1 MADQQPNPL
10 LELDLDGAPVVAQAS
25 SQRPKSTN
33 WTTLTIYG
41 PTILAGPSGPYIAE
55 IVGGTKKEG
64 EETRV
69 RRASFP
75 SLTKALNW
83 SMFDSAS
90 SLFDEFRRAVIEAL
104 EAGRHLPPMMII
116 TGGMDDELKMAMQD
130 GPGGPI
136 TVLEAVP
143 WAMKPPVMRCG
154 FTGKGGLLGGI
165 MWLYEG
171 IVPEGD
177 DQAAVDAFAADFG
190 IDRRDVGAAVFAH
203 GVGYQQT
210 DLNGWKALIAG
221 LRFFD
226 REAFQANRA
235 AG

>member
-10 LELDLDGAPVVAQAS
+10 LEVDLDGAPVVAQAS

-64 EETRV
+64 EETRIK
-69 RRASFP
+69 RAAFP
-75 SLTKALNW
+75 SLAKALNW
-83 SMFDSAS
+83 NAFDPAT
-90 SLFDEFRRAVIEAL
+90 SLFDELRRAVIDGL
-104 EAGRHLPPMMII
+104 ESGGHLPTMFVVGPVP
-116 TGGMDDELKMAMQD
+116 DELKVAVQHER
-130 GPGGPI
+130 GGPI
-136 TVLEAVP
+136 STFQAVP
-143 WAMKPPVMRCG
+143 WIMKPPVLRHG
-154 FTGKGGLLGGI
+154 FDGKGGLLGGI

-171 IVPEGD
+171 ILPEGD

-190 IDRRDVGAAVFAH
+190 IDRRDVGAAVFAC
-203 GVGYQQT
+203 GVGYKQT
-210 DLNGWKALIAG
+210 DLNGWTAFVAG

>member
-1 MADQQPNPL
+1 MVDQNPL
-10 LELDLDGAPVVAQAS
+10 LALNLDDAPVVARAS

-33 WTTLTIYG
+33 WTALTIYG
-41 PTILAGPSGPYIAE
+41 ALHLGMPGVLYIAE
-55 IVGGTKKEG
+55 IVGGTTKAG

-69 RRASFP
+69 KRAGFP
-75 SLTKALNW
+75 TLAKALNW
-83 SMFDSAS
+83 NAFDPAT
-90 SLFDEFRRAVIEAL
+90 SLFDDLRRTVIDGL
-104 EAGRHLPPMMII
+104 ESGAHLPSLFVLGPAP
-116 TGGMDDELKMAMQD
+116 DELKVAVQH

-136 TVLEAVP
+136 TSFQAVP
-143 WAMKPPVMRCG
+143 WIMKPPVLRHG
-154 FTGKGGLLGGI
+154 FDGKGGLLGGI

-171 IVPEGD
+171 ILPEGD

-190 IDRRDVGAAVFAH
+190 IDRRDVGAAVFAC
-203 GVGYQQT
+203 GVGYKQT
-210 DLNGWKALIAG
+210 DLNGWTAFVAG